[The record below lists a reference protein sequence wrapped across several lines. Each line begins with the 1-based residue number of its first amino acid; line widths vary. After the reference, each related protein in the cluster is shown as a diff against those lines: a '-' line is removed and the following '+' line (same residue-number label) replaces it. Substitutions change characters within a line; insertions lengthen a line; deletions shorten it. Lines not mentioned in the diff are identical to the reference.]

1 MYLLIGK
8 YQVCDVLG
16 TISKGKAGSALNEK
30 YKLILDKG
38 MFDAATASATKEAK
52 HEFFKKYLNN
62 TRTLLQPKGILLI
75 ATCNYTDEELTKEI
89 GKSIAT

>member
-1 MYLLIGK
+1 M
-8 YQVCDVLG
+8 LG

-52 HEFFKKYLNN
+52 HELFKKYLNN